1 MLPDRLP
8 KRWPPLL
15 ARNCQRPGKGAQP
28 VWTRQRTLLHGEAI
42 ATAIDTELPQ
52 DLNDNA
58 LRVPARRA
66 TDALIAKPLVP
77 PVPAPNKRLQE
88 SASGFADSSNEGF
101 PPDSEGGVGVRAS
114 QKRGRG
120 QKLFWE
126 KFRKLQGPQS
136 RVPRQG

>member
-1 MLPDRLP
+1 MIFGKDTGLSYEAAAPAFESSIGRL
-8 KRWPPLL
+8 
-15 ARNCQRPGKGAQP
+15 
-28 VWTRQRTLLHGEAI
+28 
-42 ATAIDTELPQ
+42 DPQ
-52 DLNDNA
+52 
-58 LRVPARRA
+58 
-66 TDALIAKPLVP
+66 IVP